1 MPILIYDLINL
12 CIMPNERKTQN
23 EVYQEE
29 MSKKITFKEKN
40 YFKFIRG

>member
-29 MSKKITFKEKN
+29 MSKKLLLKKKI
-40 YFKFIRG
+40 ISSS